1 MPHSSGGSGGE
12 RHHQADAGA
21 VGQHGPP
28 AVGSSA
34 NVGLI
39 GCSGSG
45 GDPANAAA
53 TSGNGC
59 SWPSVWIVGGS
70 IGRLPVES
78 SASAAAGV
86 SQLASS
92 ASPETCRASWPT
104 GSAAAKNL
112 VS

>member
-1 MPHSSGGSGGE
+1 MRVPSGSTAHRPSGVSS
-12 RHHQADAGA
+12 
-21 VGQHGPP
+21 
-28 AVGSSA
+28 

-45 GDPANAAA
+45 GEPASAAA
-53 TSGNGC
+53 TSGNGS
-59 SWPSVWIVGGS
+59 SWPRVWIVGGS
-70 IGRLPVES
+70 IGRVPPDS

-86 SQLASS
+86 SQSASS

-104 GSAAAKNL
+104 GSAATKNL

>member
-1 MPHSSGGSGGE
+1 MPSGSTAQLPSASSS
-12 RHHQADAGA
+12 
-21 VGQHGPP
+21 
-28 AVGSSA
+28 

-45 GDPANAAA
+45 GDPASAAA
-53 TSGNGC
+53 TSGNGS
-59 SWPSVWIVGGS
+59 SWPRVCVVGGS
-70 IGRLPVES
+70 MGRLPAEHLRQRRR
-78 SASAAAGV
+78 GV
-86 SQLASS
+86 SQSASS